1 MERAVKQ
8 SLANGRNTLEGAS
21 NMTRRGSPIP
31 ARQLFK
37 LTVAGGL
44 AFWASTIVISL
55 LPIAAEYRAA
65 FGTRSWSMQTVWVAS
80 LFMGMLIG
88 LCVSYA
94 LLRSL
99 HKTPAADPV
108 LRSAK
113 LGFFALV
120 IATIL
125 IDVPQSWLSLGPGE
139 VWQYFLVGVALNAP
153 RFLLLGLAIGYVY
166 QRQHGSSRA

>member
-1 MERAVKQ
+1 M
-8 SLANGRNTLEGAS
+8 ST
-21 NMTRRGSPIP
+21 RGSPIP

-44 AFWASTIVISL
+44 VFWATTVAISL

-99 HKTPAADPV
+99 HKTPAADPI
-108 LRSAK
+108 LRSAQ
-113 LGFFALV
+113 LSLIALV

-125 IDVPQSWLSLGPGE
+125 IDVPRSIHGPSDALY
-139 VWQYFLVGVALNAP
+139 YFLIGLVFNAI
-153 RFLLLGLAIGYVY
+153 RFLVLGIAIGYLY
-166 QRQHGSSRA
+166 TRQEAPARPSGYSPLKGDTK